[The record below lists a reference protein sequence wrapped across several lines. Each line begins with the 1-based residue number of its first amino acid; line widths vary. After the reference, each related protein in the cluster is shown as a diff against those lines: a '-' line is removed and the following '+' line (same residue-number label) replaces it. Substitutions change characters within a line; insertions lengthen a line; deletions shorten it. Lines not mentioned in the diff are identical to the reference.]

1 MKRPRSAKK
10 KQFPTARPYIGKK
23 EERYVLQVLRS
34 GILSIGPFIER
45 FEKAFAKKLGVKYA
59 CAVSSGTAGLHLSLI
74 AAGIKAGD
82 EVITSPFT
90 FVASGNTILYVG
102 AKPVFCDID
111 PKTYN
116 MDTGDIVRRITSKT
130 RAIMPVHIFGQPANM
145 GAIMRIA
152 KKHKLLVIEDACE
165 SLLAEYKG
173 EKTGTFGKSAVFAFY
188 ANKQMTT
195 GEGGMIVTNDAKI
208 NELCRSLRNQG
219 RASNMQWLDHDRL
232 GYNYRMDEMSA
243 ALGLAQIEN
252 IDFLITKRRE
262 VASWYNEALSP
273 LADHIV
279 LPYTAPRAT
288 HTWFVYVISIRNPMI
303 DRDKVITELAKKGVQ
318 TKPYLPSIHLFE
330 FYKKMGHK
338 TGEFPVSEDL
348 SKRTLALPFYIGL
361 TKKDT
366 GNIAKTLREVIEKY
380 ERN

>member
-1 MKRPRSAKK
+1 MKRPKSAKK

-23 EERYVLQVLRS
+23 EERYVLQALRS

-82 EVITSPFT
+82 EVITSPFS
-90 FVASGNTILYVG
+90 FVASGNAIVYVG

-116 MDTGDIVRRITSKT
+116 MDPGDIERRITSKT
-130 RAIMPVHIFGQPANM
+130 RAIMPVHIFGQPADM
-145 GAIMRIA
+145 DAIMRIA
-152 KKHKLLVIEDACE
+152 KKHKLIVIEDACE

-173 EKTGTFGKSAVFAFY
+173 KRAGTFGRSAVFAFY

-195 GEGGMIVTNDAKI
+195 GEGGMIVTNDARI

-219 RASNMQWLDHDRL
+219 RAPNMQWLDHDRL

-252 IDFLITKRRE
+252 VSFLVRKRQE
-262 VASWYNEALSP
+262 LATWYAKALAP
-273 LADHIV
+273 LSDIV
-279 LPYTAPRAT
+279 IAPSTAPGRV
-288 HTWFVYVISIRNPMI
+288 HTWFVYVIALKDKRA
-303 DRDKVITELAKKGVQ
+303 DRDKIILELKKLGVA
-318 TKPYLPSIHLFE
+318 TKPYLPSIHLFS
-330 FYKKMGHK
+330 FYCDMGYK
-338 TGEFPVSEDL
+338 AGAFPISESVS
-348 SKRTLALPFYIGL
+348 KHTIALPFYIGL
-361 TKKDT
+361 TKKDVA
-366 GNIAKTLREVIEKY
+366 NIVRIVQDVVTKHSKV
-380 ERN
+380 